1 MHIKSFRLRNYASHT
16 DTVLDDLGPVTVL
29 VGPNG
34 GGKSTLFEAIRTFSR
49 ILVGPVSRAFG
60 PPPFSFDDKLFRGA
74 DPRTMAFEAQLV
86 DPVLPVAVH
95 YRIELGY
102 VGSENVGAPPSIQQE
117 VVSLGNDVVFDRA
130 QRQLVI
136 PGLEWRDIAPD
147 VSLLATIRS
156 IPKERQFRG
165 PRVLASLARSAGRVV
180 NYRLE
185 PRQLSMP
192 AQEPDP
198 GSYIRMGYEGDNLAA
213 CLYSMQ
219 ENTPEQIDKI
229 VQEIRKVIPV
239 LHGVSV
245 NTVGVDRVGFAIEY
259 EDARHR
265 VLAPNTS
272 SGTLLILGLVML
284 LNAPTQPDIA
294 CLEEPETGLTP
305 DAVRLFLELLCSA
318 ASRGGAQVPSQFF
331 FSSHSPFVLV
341 DAWNT
346 LSENR
351 SFIKRLHV
359 TDGHTVVEDIQSII
373 DRGDSGAVLQKG
385 KDGRTILGLKTA
397 EELMCGR
404 FL

>member
-1 MHIKSFRLRNYASHT
+1 MHIKSFRLRNYASHS
-16 DTVLDDLGPVTVL
+16 DTVLDNLGPVTVL

-34 GGKSTLFEAIRTFSR
+34 AGKSSLFEAIRTFSR

-60 PPPFSFDDKLFRGA
+60 PPPFSFDDKLFAGA
-74 DPRTMAFEAQLV
+74 NPRTLTFEAQLCEPRF
-86 DPVLPVAVH
+86 DVAVH

-102 VGSENVGAPPSIQQE
+102 VGSENVGAPPSIRQE
-117 VVSLGNDVVFDRA
+117 VVKIGNDVVFDRSHRKLA
-130 QRQLVI
+130 IQ
-136 PGLEWRDIAPD
+136 GLALCDIQQD

-156 IPKERQFRG
+156 LPDEQFRG
-165 PRVLASLARSAGRVV
+165 PRVLHSLARSAGRVV

-192 AQEPDP
+192 SQEPEP
-198 GSYIRMGYEGDNLAA
+198 GSYVRMGYEGDNLSA
-213 CLYSMQ
+213 CLYSLQ
-219 ENTPEQIDKI
+219 EIAPDRVDKI
-229 VQEIRKVIPV
+229 VQEIRKVISA
-239 LHGVSV
+239 LRGISV
-245 NTVGVDRVGFAIEY
+245 NTVGVDRVGFAVEY
-259 EDARHR
+259 DDARHR

-272 SGTLLILGLVML
+272 SGTLLILGLVTL

-318 ASRGGAQVPSQFF
+318 ASRGDTCAPSQFF

-359 TDGHTVVEDIQSII
+359 TKGCTVVEDIQSII

-385 KDGRTILGLKTA
+385 KDGRTIMGLKTA

>member
-1 MHIKSFRLRNYASHT
+1 MHIRSLQLRNYASHA
-16 DTVLDDLGPVTVL
+16 DTTLDSLGPVTVL

-34 GGKSTLFEAIRTFSR
+34 GGKSSLFEAIRTFSR
-49 ILVGPVSRAFG
+49 LLVGPVGRAFG
-60 PPPFSFDDKLFRGA
+60 PPPFSFDDKLFAGA
-74 DPRTMAFEAQLV
+74 NPRTMAFEAQLV
-86 DPVLPVAVH
+86 EPRFPISVFYAV
-95 YRIELGY
+95 ELGY
-102 VGSENVGAPPSIQQE
+102 VGSENVGAPPTIRQE
-117 VVSLGNDVVFDRA
+117 VIKLGDEVVLDRA
-130 QRQLVI
+130 ARKLAVQDV
-136 PGLEWRDIAPD
+136 EWGDLAPD
-147 VSLLATIRS
+147 ASLLATVRS
-156 IPKERQFRG
+156 RPPERPFRG
-165 PRVLASLARSAGRVV
+165 PKVLAALASRASRVV

-192 AQEPDP
+192 SQEPDS
-198 GSYIRMGYEGDNLAA
+198 GSYVRMGYEGDNLAA
-213 CLYSMQ
+213 CLYSLQ
-219 ENTPEQIDKI
+219 ENAPAQVDEI
-229 VQEIRKVIPV
+229 VHEIRQVIPA
-239 LHGVSV
+239 LRGITV
-245 NTVGVDRVGFAIEY
+245 NTVGVDRVGFVIEY
-259 EDARHR
+259 EDARYR

-272 SGTLLILGLVML
+272 SGTLLILGLVTL
-284 LNAPTQPDIA
+284 LKAPSQPDIA

-305 DAVRLFLELLCSA
+305 DAVRLFLQLLCSA
-318 ASRGGAQVPSQFF
+318 AGRPGGQAPSQFF

-359 TDGHTVVEDIQSII
+359 TNGHTVVEDIQSII